1 MEIDA
6 FKLTLKLAGT
16 RNRDTYIASAPNGRN
31 YKFEGLPNNQRL
43 SNVTIVGR
51 ADESAEVPPIMA
63 DLLTFFHTLCNRYV
77 QTIDQL
83 TFVDQLPANVVQM
96 LSDQLF
102 RNVAVLRLELRATKM
117 DAFDFAS
124 LKALTNLT
132 IGWSNERPHDNSAY
146 QIDMGRL
153 KTLLE
158 NNTNLKYVQ
167 LPAKSYPAIE
177 AIIEKRKQADEFELR
192 LTDNDGKAKHLMK
205 FTRTALTTKLDS
217 KRLNNMLREL
227 PPNRFETV
235 EVELAFGHVEATA
248 IPAPFW
254 VSQKTAKSVY
264 LRAAEIGSDQDRVN
278 VDLSESMDP
287 FIYAA
292 QRTGQLAGAEWTH
305 LKLDTFVYTKHDIFR
320 IGKAVTAFQ
329 QQLKNLKEL
338 AVRYIFQNKSW
349 QPDGNLE
356 TELQVIGKYTCN
368 GLPYDRDVNLKLRI
382 LTFKC
387 KF

>member
-16 RNRDTYIASAPNGRN
+16 KTREASIASAPNGRN
-31 YKFEGLPNNQRL
+31 YKFEGLPNDQRL

-51 ADESAEVPPIMA
+51 ADDSAEVPPIMG
-63 DLLTFFHTLCNRYV
+63 DLRTFFRTLCNGNVR
-77 QTIDQL
+77 TIDQL

-117 DAFDFAS
+117 GAFDFAS

-132 IGWSNERPHDNSAY
+132 IGWSNGRPADNNAY

-158 NNTNLKYVQ
+158 NNNNLKYVQ
-167 LPAKSYPAIE
+167 LPAESYPAIE

-192 LTDNDGKAKHLMK
+192 FTGNDGKANQFMK
-205 FTRTALTTKLDS
+205 FTKTALTTTLDS

-227 PPNRFETV
+227 PPNRFESV

-248 IPAPFW
+248 IQAPFW
-254 VSQKTAKSVY
+254 VRQKSAKSVY
-264 LRAAEIGSDQDRVN
+264 LRAADIGSDQDRVN
-278 VDLSESMDP
+278 VELSESMDP
-287 FIYAA
+287 FIFAA

-305 LKLDTFVYTKHDIFR
+305 LKLDTFVYTAHDIYR

-338 AVRYIFQNKSW
+338 AVRYIFQNKTW
-349 QPDGNLE
+349 QPDEHLE
-356 TELQVIGKYTCN
+356 QELRVFGKYTCN
-368 GLPYDRDVNLKLRI
+368 GLPYERDVNLKLRI